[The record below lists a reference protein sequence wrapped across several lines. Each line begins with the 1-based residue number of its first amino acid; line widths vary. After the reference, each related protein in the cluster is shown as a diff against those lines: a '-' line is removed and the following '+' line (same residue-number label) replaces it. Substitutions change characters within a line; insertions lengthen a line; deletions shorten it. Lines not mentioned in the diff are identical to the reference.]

1 MRYSAILGYLNTSLN
16 LNPENGLITISTN
29 NHGFDRE
36 QMPEYRL
43 YVEAR
48 DNDGMGNTAQ
58 VIIIFSNKF
67 QINSNIF
74 AYREGSIDFKNDR
87 C

>member
-1 MRYSAILGYLNTSLN
+1 MDTGLGGRIRYSAILGYLNTSLN

-48 DNDGMGNTAQ
+48 DNDGMGNSAQ
-58 VIIIFSNKF
+58 VAAANRFHSKTEIT
-67 QINSNIF
+67 
-74 AYREGSIDFKNDR
+74 YRFHPR
-87 C
+87 FR

>member
-1 MRYSAILGYLNTSLN
+1 M
-16 LNPENGLITISTN
+16 ITISTN

-48 DNDGMGNTAQ
+48 DNDGMGNSAQ
-58 VIIIFSNKF
+58 VIYTLICFIQFEITETSYL
-67 QINSNIF
+67 IS
-74 AYREGSIDFKNDR
+74 GSVNTKND
-87 C
+87 